1 MPDVGQNGSPIEPTV
16 RFIEPAT
23 AQIAEQSSGPSE
35 QTAQLIPLEAVR
47 PDPEQPRRLLPG
59 DLAEALASGSPPQEI
74 LTLLRARAERDKW
87 ARERLRELEALA
99 QSIGEDGLLQPIRV
113 LPDGEGRYLIE
124 EGERRWWA
132 HHILLQQGREE
143 FRLIKAFAVE
153 HETAEAGV
161 LRRRVAENMLRS
173 GFTAIELARA
183 MANRI
188 QEILAA
194 EPSTKRGDAERRVGT
209 ENGMSD
215 RRVRQFVALL
225 TLSPEA
231 QDLAQQARLTENS
244 LRWVV
249 GIQDAAKQVA
259 AIRELMHL
267 HPDKPTLRGNSKPA
281 KREGNT
287 RNQIHKVRAGRRQ
300 ARANRK
306 SAPPNRQS
314 DRQLRRQTTTA
325 VNVKRSRLP
334 ELLRLAKLLTEPG
347 LRLDRSDWKRMMK
360 TGANR
365 AALVKLQTILQQGL
379 AVIPELDERR
389 SQP

>member
-1 MPDVGQNGSPIEPTV
+1 MPDAEQNSSPTQSTV
-16 RFIEPAT
+16 RLMKPAT
-23 AQIAEQSSGPSE
+23 SRIAE
-35 QTAQLIPLEAVR
+35 QTAQLVPLEAVY
-47 PDPEQPRRLLPG
+47 PDPEQPRHLLPK
-59 DLAEALASGSPPQEI
+59 DLAKALAAGSSPQDI

-99 QSIGEDGLLQPIRV
+99 QSIGKDGLLQPIRV
-113 LPDGEGRYLIE
+113 LPDGEGRYRIE

-143 FRLIKAFAVE
+143 FRFIKAFVVE
-153 HETAEAGV
+153 RESAEAGV

-173 GFTAIELARA
+173 EFTAIELARA

-188 QEILAA
+188 REILTA
-194 EPSTKRGDAERRVGT
+194 EPAAKRGDAERRVGA

-231 QDLAQQARLTENS
+231 QELAQQARLTENS

-249 GIQDAAKQVA
+249 GIQDAARQLT
-259 AIRELMHL
+259 AIRELMH
-267 HPDKPTLRGNSKPA
+267 PTPPNPRSRGNSPRAERKS
-281 KREGNT
+281 NS
-287 RNQIHKVRAGRRQ
+287 RNQVHKARAGKRQ

-306 SAPPNRQS
+306 SAPRNKQS
-314 DRQLRRQTTTA
+314 DRKLRQHSTA
-325 VNVKRSRLP
+325 LNVKRSTLP
-334 ELLRLAKLLTEPG
+334 ELLRLAKLLTELG
-347 LRLDRSDWKRMMK
+347 LRLDHSDWKRMRK
-360 TGANR
+360 TEANR
-365 AALVKLQTILQQGL
+365 EALVKLQTVLQQGL
-379 AVIPELDERR
+379 AVIPELDERQ